1 MGWGRGECG
10 GGVGECG
17 EGRGVWGGGG
27 GEYGVGEWG
36 SVERGKGVWGGGGG
50 ECGEGESGRG
60 GTKTSAFAFVLLCF
74 VQLANQNLKVT
85 APNLPMLDDF
95 ISYFDL

>member
-1 MGWGRGECG
+1 MGEGGSVGWGRG
-10 GGVGECG
+10 
-17 EGRGVWGGGG
+17 
-27 GEYGVGEWG
+27 
-36 SVERGKGVWGGGGG
+36 GVWGGGGG
-50 ECGEGESGRG
+50 ECGVGEGGSVGWERGGVWGGRGGGGGECGEGEAGRG